1 MTIETNDDP
10 WVADSLSYAKIGA
23 SFTQLIKTI
32 DHSKVISIEAGFG
45 QGKTFFRKAWAQQLR
60 ASGEFVIEIDA
71 QQADHTGDPV
81 VTFLGAL
88 LSARTAR
95 GQSLSDKLT
104 QNGLKLA
111 GVASRGVLRALLRSS
126 ADEIIDT
133 VAKMAKDQL
142 PDAQVFDK
150 AIEELGN
157 GMSNTSSQLL
167 ASHLAIERA
176 RQMELPTQI
185 DAIRDELTAGSA
197 APRIIILIDELDRC
211 HPEYAISLLE
221 AMKLIFHR
229 DGFVFCLM
237 VNPSY
242 LEGLARHRFGAG
254 LDDEPYLDKF
264 IDLRLSLRADPRD
277 KAKSTEAL
285 VSNLRLVKPFG
296 DNKVFS
302 VGAAANLAGQI
313 VSASDLSF
321 RQIKRVIDRLDLVL
335 RIYRDHY
342 IDLPLLVFLAFED
355 VAVGKNGAVKFNQ
368 DLLPR
373 RKLSPQNAD
382 SYLVKSQIV
391 NEVFGNRRPEGE
403 WVRFVRDTC
412 PELTNLE
419 PALYGLPDLE
429 TGNTYLDWYK
439 VLAGLG
445 PNYVPSHQAML
456 NAAQEIMAY

>member
-1 MTIETNDDP
+1 MTTETKDDP

-23 SFTQLIKTI
+23 SFTQQIKTI
-32 DHSKVISIEAGFG
+32 DRSKVISIEAGFG

-88 LSARTAR
+88 LSAKTAK

-104 QNGLKLA
+104 QNSLKLA
-111 GVASRGVLRALLRSS
+111 GVASRAVLRAFLRSS

-133 VAKMAKDQL
+133 VAEMAKDQA

-157 GMSNTSSQLL
+157 GMSNTASQLL

-176 RQMELPTQI
+176 RQMELPAQI
-185 DAIRDELTAGSA
+185 DAIWDELTAGSA

-221 AMKLIFHR
+221 AMKMVFHR
-229 DGFVFCLM
+229 DGFVFCLI

-242 LEGLARHRFGAG
+242 LEGLARQRFGAG
-254 LDDEPYLDKF
+254 LDEEPYLDKF
-264 IDLRLSLRADPRD
+264 IDLRLSLRASLSD
-277 KAKSTEAL
+277 KAKATEAL

-302 VGAAANLAGQI
+302 VSAAATLAGQI
-313 VSASDLSF
+313 VLASDLSF

-335 RIYRDHY
+335 RIHRDHH
-342 IDLPLLVFLAFED
+342 IDLPLLVFLAFEG
-355 VAVGKNGAVKFNQ
+355 VAVGKNGAIKFDQ

-373 RKLSPQNAD
+373 RKLSPENAQR
-382 SYLVKSQIV
+382 YLSQYHA
-391 NEVFGNRRPEGE
+391 ETEHFEGRRREGE
-403 WVRFVRDTC
+403 WGRFVRDTC
-412 PELTNLE
+412 PELANLE
-419 PALYGLPDLE
+419 LAVYGLPELE
-429 TGNTYLDWYK
+429 NGNTYFEWFK

-445 PNYVPSHQAML
+445 PKYIPSHRAML
-456 NAAQEIMAY
+456 NAAQEIIAD